1 MADYKAMYFH
11 LAGQMSIAI
20 EALEGLVAITDKL
33 KKAQQA
39 TEEMFMDA
47 ADEDDLDE
55 KPRYNDAGQEE
66 LPAVCSAEFPTGCTE
81 ADGDKDKDKK

>member
-20 EALEGLVAITDKL
+20 EALEGLVAITEKL

-39 TEEMFMDA
+39 AEDMFLDSTDEEDLN
-47 ADEDDLDE
+47 DEAE
-55 KPRYNDAGQEE
+55 KT
-66 LPAVCSAEFPTGCTE
+66 L
-81 ADGDKDKDKK
+81 